1 LIVKVNKEGLRLPV
15 EIQVTLVLKSS
26 FNQIE
31 HDYTYKKVHPDA
43 SDAELKILFA
53 YGKAIDHSEELLEEL
68 GRLRL
73 QRLEAKFK
81 NSHDL
86 GAFLVTWWHE
96 NVDDQV
102 KNIGPLDAL
111 YQLLQKKEVSSLVT
125 RGGLWVFLTENIAQ
139 TAIQP
144 TGTPAPNAEFGP
156 TLLIIEKIFQQY
168 GVDLQPSSEAL
179 RKEEK
184 YDRRLKVIMSTV
196 LWLNEFF
203 LPAEWEDALLG
214 ELTTPQKR
222 QLSWLSGSD
231 PCQLIGDRSLFRNRV
246 DKCDKVDDVWKVFE
260 NHSRRPVKLL
270 WELSKSGVLR
280 VVAEETDL
288 FNRVFMGFGRTLENH
303 VAEESSSSLP

>member
-1 LIVKVNKEGLRLPV
+1 
-15 EIQVTLVLKSS
+15 VTLVLKSS

-43 SDAELKILFA
+43 SDAELRTLFA
-53 YGKAIDHSEELLEEL
+53 YGKAIDHGNELLEEL

-144 TGTPAPNAEFGP
+144 TETPAPNAEFGP
-156 TLLIIEKIFQQY
+156 TLMIIDKIFQQY
-168 GVDLQPSSEAL
+168 GVELKPGPEAV
-179 RKEEK
+179 RKEVK

-196 LWLNEFF
+196 LWLSEFF
-203 LPAEWEDALLG
+203 SPEEWEHALLEG
-214 ELTTPQKR
+214 LSDVQQKR
-222 QLSWLSGSD
+222 QLSWLARSD
-231 PCQLIGDRSLFRNRV
+231 PCQLIGDSLLFSNCV
-246 DKCDKVDDVWKVFE
+246 DKRDKVDDVWKLFE
-260 NHSRRPVKLL
+260 KHSHRAVKLV
-270 WELSKSGVLR
+270 WELSNSGVLR
-280 VVAEETDL
+280 VVAEQTDL
-288 FNRVFMGFGRTLENH
+288 FNRVFMGLGRILENH
-303 VAEESSSSLP
+303 VSEESSSLLP